1 MEIVI
6 ASEAPILK
14 QTEVRDGATIRQILL
29 AGDTPEGIN
38 FRLFRSQYQSGDNA
52 FESPRHHHAFQQIR
66 WAESG
71 AVNYGPDM
79 NIPEGDI
86 AYFPRGT
93 YYGPQ
98 RKDAGI
104 GLLLQFGFDGEHQS
118 GPRWDAIRE
127 EAIKKLKARGTVQHG
142 VFTETD
148 PHTGQTLE
156 RDAALALYEQRYL
169 MQFNKPFPVPV
180 ERYETPILMHA
191 GSFEYFQLAPGVEM
205 KQLGHFFDH
214 PGRQGDVRISM
225 IRLSGGAHRLGAERS
240 QVGWAKSP
248 GLQINGRLLPEMSC
262 FYGSSG
268 EELTISGANGV
279 EVCLV
284 EFPRLD

>member
-6 ASEAPILK
+6 ANEAPILK
-14 QTEVRDGATIRQILL
+14 QSEVRPGATIRQILL

-38 FRLFRSQYQSGDNA
+38 FRLFRSQYQAGENA

-71 AVNYGPDM
+71 AVNYGPGM

-118 GPRWDAIRE
+118 GPKWDAIRE
-127 EAIKKLKARGTVQHG
+127 EAIKRLKARGTLGNG

-148 PHTGQTLE
+148 PLTGRMRQC
-156 RDAALALYEQRYL
+156 DAALALYEQRYI
-169 MQFNKPFPVPV
+169 MQLNKPFTVPA
-180 ERYETPILMHA
+180 ERYENPILMHA
-191 GSFEYFQLAPGVEM
+191 AAFAYFQSAPGVEM
-205 KQLGHFFDH
+205 RYLGHFFDH
-214 PGRQGDVRISM
+214 PGRQADVRISM
-225 IRLSGGAHRLGAERS
+225 IRLSGGVHKLDKARS
-240 QVGWAKSP
+240 QVGWAKP
-248 GLQINGRLLPEMSC
+248 LGLQINGRLLPEMSC
-262 FYGSSG
+262 FYASSR

-279 EVCLV
+279 EVFLV

>member
-1 MEIVI
+1 MEIAI
-6 ASEAPILK
+6 ANEAPILK
-14 QTEVRDGATIRQILL
+14 QTEVREGATIRQILL

-38 FRLFRSQYQSGDNA
+38 FRLFRSQYQSGENA
-52 FESPRHHHAFQQIR
+52 FESPRHQHAFQQIR

-71 AVNYGPDM
+71 AVNYGPGM

-127 EAIKKLKARGTVQHG
+127 EAIKNLKARGTLDNG
-142 VFTETD
+142 VFTDTD
-148 PHTGQTLE
+148 PHTGRMRQ
-156 RDAALALYEQRYL
+156 RDAALALYEERYIML
-169 MQFNKPFPVPV
+169 LNKPFPVPM
-180 ERYETPILMHA
+180 ERYEHPILMHA
-191 GSFEYFQLAPGVEM
+191 RSFEYFQSAPGVEM
-205 KQLGHFFDH
+205 KHLGHFFDN
-214 PGRQGDVRISM
+214 PGRHADVCISM
-225 IRLSGGAHRLGAERS
+225 IRLSGGAHRLGKERS
-240 QVGWAKSP
+240 QVGWAKSA

-279 EVCLV
+279 EVFLV

>member
-1 MEIVI
+1 MEIVT

-38 FRLFRSQYQSGDNA
+38 FRLFRSQYQSGENA

-148 PHTGQTLE
+148 PHTGQTHE
-156 RDAALALYEQRYL
+156 RDAALALYEQRYI

-225 IRLSGGAHRLGAERS
+225 IRLSGGAHRLGIERS

-279 EVCLV
+279 EVFLV

>member
-6 ASEAPILK
+6 ANEVPALK
-14 QTEVRDGATIRQILL
+14 QSEVRAGATIRQILL
-29 AGDTPEGIN
+29 AGDTPEGLN
-38 FRLFRSQYQSGDNA
+38 FRVFRSQYQAGENA

-71 AVNYGPDM
+71 VVNYGPGM

-104 GLLLQFGFDGEHQS
+104 SLLLQFGFDGEHQS
-118 GPRWDAIRE
+118 GPKWDAIRE
-127 EAIKKLKARGTVQHG
+127 EAIKNLKARGTLENG

-148 PHTGQTLE
+148 PHTGRVRQC
-156 RDAALALYEQRYL
+156 DAAQALYEQRYT
-169 MQFNKPFPVPV
+169 MHSNKPFTVPA
-180 ERYETPILMHA
+180 ERYENPILMHTR
-191 GSFEYFQLAPGVEM
+191 SFTYFQSAPGVEM
-205 KQLGHFFDH
+205 KHLGNFFDH
-214 PGRQGDVRISM
+214 PGRRADLRISM
-225 IRLSGGAHRLGAERS
+225 LRLSDGTHRLGQERS
-240 QVGWAKSP
+240 QVGWAKSS
-248 GLQINGRLLPEMSC
+248 GLQINGRILPEMSC
-262 FYGSSG
+262 FYSSSG
-268 EELTISGANGV
+268 EGLTISGANGI
-279 EVCLV
+279 EVFLV

>member
-1 MEIVI
+1 MEIVT

-38 FRLFRSQYQSGDNA
+38 FRLFRSQYQSGENA

-156 RDAALALYEQRYL
+156 RDAALALYEQRYI

-225 IRLSGGAHRLGAERS
+225 IRLSGGAHRLGTERS

-279 EVCLV
+279 EVFLV

>member
-1 MEIVI
+1 MEIVT

-14 QTEVRDGATIRQILL
+14 QTEVRDGATVRQILL

-38 FRLFRSQYQSGDNA
+38 FRLFRSQYQSGENA

-127 EAIKKLKARGTVQHG
+127 EAIKKLKARGTVHHG

-148 PHTGQTLE
+148 PHTGQMLE
-156 RDAALALYEQRYL
+156 RDAALALYEQRYI

-180 ERYETPILMHA
+180 ERYDTPILMHA

-225 IRLSGGAHRLGAERS
+225 IRLSGGAHRLGNERS

-279 EVCLV
+279 EVFRV